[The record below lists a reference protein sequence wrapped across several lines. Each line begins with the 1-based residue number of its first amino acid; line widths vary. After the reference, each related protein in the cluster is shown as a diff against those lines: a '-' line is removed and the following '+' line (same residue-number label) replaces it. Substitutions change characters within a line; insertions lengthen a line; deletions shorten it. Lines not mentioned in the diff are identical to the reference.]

1 MSLFSSFVIPTE
13 ANSANISHGD
23 ILTRYLQRLND
34 HVKTLNDTSPLFLC
48 GRPATLTR
56 RSSFTCQP
64 IGEGTIKETA
74 RKIATTLNLPDP
86 HLYTSHSFR
95 RTTATLAAEANV
107 GADCMTVRNLNF
119 FLKFSKNVVTLC
131 LRILKVVVKFCLENA
146 ARRPRGG
153 CILCANKA
161 LMAVSLTVTTRYSKS
176 AVSLYLRILLIFL
189 YFAGEITTL
198 RQRGDCVLCI
208 LSAAGLLSYRHYTV
222 QQKRI
227 FSVSQDF
234 VDFLNILL
242 GKLRHCGDVGTVFY
256 AF

>member
-1 MSLFSSFVIPTE
+1 
-13 ANSANISHGD
+13 
-23 ILTRYLQRLND
+23 
-34 HVKTLNDTSPLFLC
+34 
-48 GRPATLTR
+48 
-56 RSSFTCQP
+56 
-64 IGEGTIKETA
+64 
-74 RKIATTLNLPDP
+74 
-86 HLYTSHSFR
+86 
-95 RTTATLAAEANV
+95 
-107 GADCMTVRNLNF
+107 
-119 FLKFSKNVVTLC
+119 
-131 LRILKVVVKFCLENA
+131 
-146 ARRPRGG
+146 
-153 CILCANKA
+153 
-161 LMAVSLTVTTRYSKS
+161 MAVSLTVTTRYSKS

-234 VDFLNILL
+234 VDFFNILL